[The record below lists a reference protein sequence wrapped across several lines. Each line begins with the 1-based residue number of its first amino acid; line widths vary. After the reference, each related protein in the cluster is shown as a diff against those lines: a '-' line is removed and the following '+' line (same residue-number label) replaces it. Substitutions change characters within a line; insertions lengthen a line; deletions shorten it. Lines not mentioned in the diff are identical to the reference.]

1 MRLPARRWK
10 ASSDRAAIDKQ
21 TQNRAAQAA
30 AQCLKMEGR
39 ASRPSP
45 PTPYCTSTA
54 PVTLEH
60 LDAIDVDLIAVH
72 VPGHGN
78 VMSFVTLEGVG
89 IVHRQNLL
97 VSVRNND
104 CAGAGCDALLCA
116 SLRTRIRS
124 FNAALRVANPA
135 VHGLGIA
142 GK

>member
-1 MRLPARRWK
+1 
-10 ASSDRAAIDKQ
+10 
-21 TQNRAAQAA
+21 
-30 AQCLKMEGR
+30 MERG

-45 PTPYCTSTA
+45 RTPYCT
-54 PVTLEH
+54 PIVLVTLEH
-60 LDAIDVDLIAVH
+60 LDAIDVDLIAVN

-78 VMSFVTLEGVG
+78 VMSFVTLEGIG

-97 VSVRNND
+97 VSVSNDD

-124 FNAALRVANPA
+124 FNAALRLADPA

-142 GK
+142 GKGHRSHHQNQR